1 MPPDKRTP
9 PLSARTPKVNIL
21 PHRSALRLALRLPLV
36 HRDRMTDARMGRDA
50 IDGTEHPCHALVP
63 LGSLRPALIALIRT
77 EHPTLG
83 DSDLITTTSAN
94 RYRSRY
100 IEQLLRRERGAFT
113 ELDAEIVQSIANQ
126 ETLAGNIEDDFAG
139 SRSLGDRAADALA
152 SFGGSWAFLI
162 TFSAFLAGWMLWNRA
177 QGAQAFDP
185 FPFILLNLVLST
197 IAAVQAPIIMMSQ
210 RRQESRD
217 RMRARSDY
225 QVNLKAELEIRLL
238 HEKIDHLIA
247 REWQRLEEARAVQL
261 EMLNSPTP
269 EDG

>member
-1 MPPDKRTP
+1 MTAERTC
-9 PLSARTPKVNIL
+9 
-21 PHRSALRLALRLPLV
+21 
-36 HRDRMTDARMGRDA
+36 RDA
-50 IDGTEHPCHALVP
+50 IDGTTHPAHQLVP
-63 LGSLRPALIALIRT
+63 LGSLRPALISLIRAD
-77 EHPTLG
+77 HPALA
-83 DSDLITTTSAN
+83 DSDLIANATAN

-113 ELDAEIVQSIANQ
+113 ALDAGIVQSIANQ
-126 ETLAGNIEDDFAG
+126 ETLAGNIEEDFAG
-139 SRSLGDRAADALA
+139 NRTLGDRASDALA
-152 SFGGSWAFLI
+152 SFGGSWAFLL
-162 TFSAFLAGWMLWNRA
+162 TFAAFLAAWMMWNQSRGPA
-177 QGAQAFDP
+177 AFDP
-185 FPFILLNLVLST
+185 FPFILLNLILST

-261 EMLNSPTP
+261 EIL
-269 EDG
+269 DGSKDIDV

>member
-1 MPPDKRTP
+1 
-9 PLSARTPKVNIL
+9 
-21 PHRSALRLALRLPLV
+21 
-36 HRDRMTDARMGRDA
+36 MTVEPACRDA
-50 IDGTEHPCHALVP
+50 IDGALYPAHQLVP
-63 LGSLRPALIALIRT
+63 LGSLRPALRDLIRT
-77 EHPTLG
+77 DHPALT
-83 DSDLITTTSAN
+83 DSDLIANTTAN
-94 RYRSRY
+94 RYRSLY

-139 SRSLGDRAADALA
+139 NRTLGDRASDALA
-152 SFGGSWAFLI
+152 SFGGSWAFLL
-162 TFSAFLAGWMLWNRA
+162 TFAAFLGAWMLWNESR
-177 QGAQAFDP
+177 GPGAFDP
-185 FPFILLNLVLST
+185 FPFILLNLILST

-261 EMLNSPTP
+261 EMLDGSKDATP
-269 EDG
+269 